1 MNGVSRMQRDY
12 RLAAYAFGIAMVL
25 FAASGAAVIAGA
37 SSSAGPADGPDNDTT
52 TVQLDTD
59 QQQATE
65 TVRVANNSEFTLQR
79 AQRTCG
85 GGLRLDTPNRTSTTH
100 QVGDVT
106 VTLVSHHDGTVV
118 EKVGRQRLAERVV
131 DATHTRAGLDEYT
144 HLEVQVNQYYET
156 TARQAPLDIAGVR
169 VRPADDCLPF
179 VRGTVNGTNETMTA
193 QTARPDVDEVRLNF
207 ADEAG
212 SQNGTTGS

>member
-1 MNGVSRMQRDY
+1 MQRDY

-118 EKVGRQRLAERVV
+118 EKVGRQRLAERMAAVV
-131 DATHTRAGLDEYT
+131 PGRRSTGPSGRHRAEAECPQHGPAVES
-144 HLEVQVNQYYET
+144 
-156 TARQAPLDIAGVR
+156 AG
-169 VRPADDCLPF
+169 
-179 VRGTVNGTNETMTA
+179 
-193 QTARPDVDEVRLNF
+193 Q
-207 ADEAG
+207 
-212 SQNGTTGS
+212 